1 MSDAQKTNEQV
12 KLKQRWYLYGIV
24 GVFALL
30 GIIAVLVMP
39 RRSSNVPDKPEGD
52 FTSPLQNFDAGT
64 ILLDKIEARV
74 TDTERVTDALTK
86 KVDALDEPATLAPEP
101 IPEVPPVKEVKEL
114 PEPLPQEIF
123 PAKEVSGDAIKED
136 VIALQVAKPVPEQS
150 RKNPDNYVPAGTFV
164 RAIALGG
171 ADASSAVNAQANPV
185 PMLFRIIEN
194 GTLPNNRYSH
204 LKDCLVTAAVV
215 GDISS
220 ERGLIRLE
228 NLSCIGKGDPKGEQ
242 IIDIAVHGTVFGSE
256 GKNGIRGRPLWR
268 EKALLQRA
276 FVAGTLSGLAN
287 GLTQKYTTTAV
298 SPLGSTKSVEP
309 QDIFKYGAS
318 NGLGNAMEKLADYNI
333 QRAEQYHPVLQL
345 TAGTIVDIV
354 FLRGFYLEEQGHE
367 RVEMQAENISLPRDG
382 VAELGTL
389 PEEVK

>member
-1 MSDAQKTNEQV
+1 MRDSPNTNEQV
-12 KLKQRWYLYGIV
+12 KLKQRWYLYGSL
-24 GVFALL
+24 GVLALA
-30 GIIAVLVMP
+30 GTIAVLVTLKH
-39 RRSSNVPDKPEGD
+39 SSNLKNKPEVD
-52 FTSPLQNFDAGT
+52 FTSPLKNFDAGT

-74 TDTERVTDALTK
+74 SDTERVTDALAK
-86 KVDALDEPATLAPEP
+86 KVASFDEAAKSDQVP
-101 IPEVPPVKEVKEL
+101 IPELPAAIEL
-114 PEPLPQEIF
+114 PEPKTTTPEIF
-123 PAKEVSGDAIKED
+123 PAKEMVNDVIKED
-136 VIALQVAKPVPEQS
+136 VIALQVVAKPVPEQS

-194 GTLPNNRYSH
+194 GTLPNNHTSH

-228 NLSCIGKGDPKGEQ
+228 NLSCIGKGDLKGEQ

-318 NGLGNAMEKLADYNI
+318 NGVGNAMEKLADYNI

-354 FLRGFYLEEQGHE
+354 FLRGFYLDGKD
-367 RVEMQAENISLPRDG
+367 AEGEARSDNVSMAHD
-382 VAELGTL
+382 AEDRSL
-389 PEEVK
+389 PEEIK